1 MLTFNIKTEPEK
13 YFHQLIEVL
22 RVFAPF
28 NALRKRERDVFG
40 AMLYQ
45 LHVIEKNNGSPDQL
59 FDYRVKEEIAASVGI
74 SKANLYNI
82 YKELRQHGLII
93 KDGVN
98 QKYKFK
104 YLQHGEVIFRFT
116 GREAGNGQRVQ
127 GNTRGVRE
135 DEKLLH
141 ENPAQVRQEE

>member
-28 NALRKRERDVFG
+28 NQLRKRERDVFG

-45 LHVIEKNNGSPDQL
+45 LHLIEQNGGSLDQL
-59 FDYRVKEEIAASVGI
+59 FDYKVKEEIAASVGI

-98 QKYKFK
+98 QRYKFK
-104 YLQHGEVIFRFT
+104 YLQHGEIIFRFS
-116 GREAGNGQRVQ
+116 GREVGDGKGVQ
-127 GNTRGVRE
+127 GNTGGVRE
-135 DEKLLH
+135 EKRTVP
-141 ENPAQVRQEE
+141 EKPEQVHQEK

>member
-1 MLTFNIKTEPEK
+1 MLKFNIATEPEK

-45 LHVIEKNNGSPDQL
+45 LHLIDKNGGSPDQL

-82 YKELRQHGLII
+82 YKELRQHNLLT
-93 KDGVN
+93 KNEVN
-98 QKYKFK
+98 SKYKFK
-104 YLQHGEVIFRFT
+104 YLQHKEISFSFRGKT
-116 GREAGNGQRVQ
+116 NAAESVS
-127 GNTRGVRE
+127 GNTEGASGRKVAVG
-135 DEKLLH
+135 
-141 ENPAQVRQEE
+141 ENGEQVSDQR